1 MRIVLGRCVCRCG
14 CVCVPL
20 WLCVG
25 RRTLE
30 LVRGYER
37 TGGRNSPLLIQRTSA
52 CTVALVRSHPMAI
65 RYHPL
70 GRLCA
75 EKRVEARCVAAVCA
89 EARLCAEK
97 CGCARRRYAGY
108 REAQTGRRRRTRR
121 TGGGATGLCV
131 PVAAAV
137 DDLAASML
145 PEQARDKW
153 RCWFSSNVP
162 TGGTHVRTS
171 SSTVPVW
178 HALTV
183 LPGSPVHHPQTVDLL
198 RVVSTCAAGC
208 DCMDTTTAA

>member
-1 MRIVLGRCVCRCG
+1 MACVSFSAV
-14 CVCVPL
+14 VCAV
-20 WLCVG
+20 VA
-25 RRTLE
+25 
-30 LVRGYER
+30 VRGPADPRAGSRVR
-37 TGGRNSPLLIQRTSA
+37 TYRWSEQPVAHPTHFSLHG
-52 CTVALVRSHPMAI
+52 CTGAQPSYGHTVLE
-65 RYHPL
+65 YHPL

-75 EKRVEARCVAAVCA
+75 EKRIEARCVAAVCA